1 MPANVADALSFI
13 VGSIGQ
19 LYAFVLILR
28 LLLPWFRADF
38 RNPIAQ
44 AILRLTSPLVVP
56 LRRVLPPVGR
66 IDTSTI
72 VVSFG
77 VQYLAIFLILLLVRV
92 SSTVLHISL
101 TALIDLGILSAGLFM
116 LVIFVH
122 ILLGWFAPG
131 VYNPATTLVHTMAEP
146 LLRPFR
152 RLVPA
157 MGGIDISPV
166 IPLILFGALIELLK
180 EWRPLPF

>member
-1 MPANVADALSFI
+1 MTSAVIYIIQAVANLFLFI
-13 VGSIGQ
+13 
-19 LYAFVLILR
+19 
-28 LLLPWFRADF
+28 LLLRFWMPWFRADF

>member
-1 MPANVADALSFI
+1 MTSAAIYIIQAVTNLFLFI
-13 VGSIGQ
+13 
-19 LYAFVLILR
+19 
-28 LLLPWFRADF
+28 LLLRFWMPWFRADF

-77 VQYLAIFLILLLVRV
+77 VQYLAIFVILLILQM

-101 TALIDLGILSAGLFM
+101 TALFDLGILSAGLFM

-131 VYNPATTLVHTMAEP
+131 AFNPATMLVHSMAEP

-152 RLVPA
+152 RLVPNL
-157 MGGIDISPV
+157 GGIDISPV
-166 IPLILFGALIELLK
+166 IPLILYGALIELLK
-180 EWRPLPF
+180 EWRRLPI

>member
-1 MPANVADALSFI
+1 MTSAAIYIIQAVANLFLFI
-13 VGSIGQ
+13 
-19 LYAFVLILR
+19 
-28 LLLPWFRADF
+28 LLLRFWMPWFRADF